1 MDSLKSTENN
11 GRFQGWV
18 RRITLGQLVV
28 GALTLIIGFVV
39 CVPVVTVLLMSFR
52 KGLPGRTGALTLA
65 NYREVFLDPFT
76 YHVLLN
82 TAFFAICTLAVTLLF
97 AVPIVWLLHR
107 TDLPFRKTVYLLMTA
122 GILIPTFLRTIGWIL
137 LLSPQI
143 GLINQLAMKLLG
155 LQEAPLS
162 LYNIPGMAFVQGISF
177 VPAAFFMLSA
187 SYTAMDPS
195 LEEAAYASGV
205 SKVRTFFKINLPITV
220 PAIAAVMVY
229 LLMTALSVFEA
240 PAILGLPSGIFVLSS
255 LIYFAVTPQVGLP
268 KYGLAG
274 AYGLIMVVLG
284 VVASILYF
292 RVVRESRKYVVVTGR
307 GYRPKLIE
315 LGRWKSAAVVFILVY
330 FLFEI
335 FLPFAVLIWAS
346 LLPYLQVPSLE
357 ALTHV
362 TLTNYR
368 NIPKYSGVRPFL
380 NTLTLIAFAP
390 VLAMALSVVISWIVV
405 RTRFRVRALLDVFAF
420 LPHAVP
426 HILFAVALGYL
437 ALVYRTVIPIYGSIV
452 IIIVA
457 HAISFIS
464 YGSRAMNSALIQ
476 IHPELEEAGRA
487 CGASTVRVVGR
498 ITIPLVSAA
507 IFNGWLWIALLSYRE
522 VTMALVLYSPGSEVV
537 STLIWKMWGSAYVPQ
552 VSALGVVMILM
563 VLVLVIILRTVFLR
577 ARVGT
582 QVPG

>member
-1 MDSLKSTENN
+1 M
-11 GRFQGWV
+11 
-18 RRITLGQLVV
+18 RRLALGQFVV
-28 GALTLIIGFVV
+28 GALTLVIGFVV

-52 KGLPGRTGALTLA
+52 KGLPGRAGVLTLA
-65 NYREVFLDPFT
+65 NYREVFFDPFT
-76 YHVLLN
+76 YQVLLN
-82 TAFFAICTLAVTLLF
+82 TAFFALCTLAVTLLF

-107 TDLPFRKTVYLLMTA
+107 TDLPYRRTVYLLMTA

-143 GLINQLAMKLLG
+143 GLVNQLAMRLLG
-155 LQEAPLS
+155 LQEPPFS

-187 SYTAMDPS
+187 AFSAMDPA
-195 LEEAAYASGV
+195 LEEAAYTSGV
-205 SKVRTFFKINLPITV
+205 SKIRTFFKINLPITV

-284 VVASILYF
+284 LVASFLYF
-292 RVVRESRKYVVVTGR
+292 RIVRESRKYVVVTGR

-315 LGRWKSAAVVFILVY
+315 LGRYKSVAVAFVLVY

-346 LLPYLQVPSLE
+346 LLPYLQVPSLG
-357 ALTHV
+357 ALSQV

-368 NIPKYSGVRPFL
+368 NIPNYSGLRPFL
-380 NTLTLIAFAP
+380 NTLTLISFAP
-390 VLAMALSVVISWIVV
+390 ALAMGLSIVISWIVV
-405 RTRFRVRALLDVFAF
+405 RTRFRVRAFLDAFAF

-426 HILFAVALGYL
+426 HILFAVALAYL
-437 ALVYRTVIPIYGSIV
+437 ALVYRTVIPIYGSIF
-452 IIIVA
+452 IIIIA
-457 HAISFIS
+457 HAISYIS
-464 YGSRAMNSALIQ
+464 YGTRAMNSALIQ

-498 ITIPLVSAA
+498 ITVPLVSAA
-507 IFNGWLWIALLSYRE
+507 IVNGWLWIALLSYRE
-522 VTMALVLYSPGSEVV
+522 VTMALD

-563 VLVLVIILRTVFLR
+563 VLILVMVLRSVFLR
-577 ARVGT
+577 ARAGT